1 MDWNLLAVVPPIFMG
16 VMLLVLLW
24 GARQMWKVNNKFIAF
39 VFLVMAVAIGIAF
52 YALYGKKF
60 FG

>member
-24 GARQMWKVNNKFIAF
+24 GARQMWKTNNKFLAF
-39 VFLVMAVAIGIAF
+39 VFLALAVAVGIAI
-52 YALYGKKF
+52 YALYGKKI

>member
-39 VFLVMAVAIGIAF
+39 VLLVLAVAVGITI
-52 YALYGKKF
+52 YALYGKKV

>member
-24 GARQMWKVNNKFIAF
+24 GVKQMWKTNNKFLAF
-39 VFLVMAVAIGIAF
+39 VFLALAVAVGIAI
-52 YALYGKKF
+52 YALYGKKV